1 MFTVDQLITLSIYAK
16 LWDMIDWLIDYF
28 VWGQVSSLSQLL
40 DENKRICAAVFNH
53 LFIYVYIE
61 TLLSR
66 GGNGSL

>member
-1 MFTVDQLITLSIYAK
+1 MRY
-16 LWDMIDWLIDYF
+16 DWLIDYF

-66 GGNGSL
+66 GGKGSL